1 MDEHELMGKLKV
13 SKAVAKM
20 AVPSVISSLV
30 TVVYNMAD
38 TFFVGQTGDPL
49 QVAAVSLTNPIFIL
63 MMAFAN
69 MFGMGGS
76 AVLSMA
82 LGAKDERRAKNASSF
97 VTYASLIVGVV
108 FVLIL
113 IIFMDPILALF
124 GANAETYE
132 FARGYTFHIAYGA
145 PFIIWS
151 AAASFIVRAEG
162 ASREAM
168 IGSMIGTIANIV
180 LDPIFISVL
189 GQGTAG
195 AAIATTIGNVMA
207 SGYYLWYFLR
217 KSRMLSISWRYFTVR
232 GGILTKI
239 CSAGLPTA
247 IFSALMSVSTIVL
260 NQLLVVYGNDPV
272 AAIGIV
278 FKANMFITFL
288 QMGLANGVQP
298 LLGYNY
304 GAGNMERFREVESY
318 TKKCCLAAGVIA
330 AVLYFV
336 FREEIISLFI
346 SDSDV
351 IAYGVQMLIAY
362 MLSGPVIGILFV
374 NMNCMQSVGHAFP
387 ATVLSVLRQGILLI
401 PLLYLLR
408 ALFGLNGVILGQSVT
423 DYIAVILSIFMWR
436 KIRGRVEKKQPEAAA
451 GEPSAS

>member
-108 FVLIL
+108 FALIL
-113 IIFMDPILALF
+113 IVFMDPILALF

-232 GGILTKI
+232 GGIMTKI

>member
-1 MDEHELMGKLKV
+1 MDENELMGSLAV
-13 SKAVAKM
+13 PKAVAQM

-82 LGAKDERRAKNASSF
+82 MGEKNEARVRQASSF
-97 VTYASLIVGVV
+97 VTYASLLVGVMFAV
-108 FVLIL
+108 IL
-113 IIFMDPILALF
+113 IVFMDPILAVF
-124 GANAETYE
+124 GANAETYD
-132 FARGYTFHIAYGA
+132 FARGYTLHIAWGA

-168 IGSMIGTIANIV
+168 VGSMIGTIANII
-180 LDPIFISVL
+180 LDPIFITTL

-195 AAIATTIGNVMA
+195 AAIATSIGNIMA
-207 SGYYLWYFLR
+207 SAYYLWYFLKR
-217 KSRMLSISWRYFTVR
+217 SRVLSIRLSDFTWRERLFSR
-232 GGILTKI
+232 I

-260 NQLLVVYGNDPV
+260 NQMLVVYGNAPV

-304 GAGNMERFREVESY
+304 GAGNMARFRQVERF
-318 TKKCCLAAGVIA
+318 TKKCCLVVGVLA
-330 AVLYFV
+330 TALYFV
-336 FREEIISLFI
+336 LREPIIRIFI
-346 SDSDV
+346 DDDQV
-351 IAYGVQMLIAY
+351 VAYGVQMLIAY
-362 MLSGPVIGILFV
+362 MVSGPVIGILFV
-374 NMNCMQSVGHAFP
+374 NMNCMQSVGHALG
-387 ATVLSVLRQGILLI
+387 ATVLSILRQGVLLI
-401 PLLYLLR
+401 PLLYLLE
-408 ALFGLNGVILGQSVT
+408 AFLGLNGIIFGQSVT
-423 DYIAVILSIFMWR
+423 DYIAVILSVGMWARVR
-436 KIRGRVEKKQPEAAA
+436 KTVKIP
-451 GEPSAS
+451 